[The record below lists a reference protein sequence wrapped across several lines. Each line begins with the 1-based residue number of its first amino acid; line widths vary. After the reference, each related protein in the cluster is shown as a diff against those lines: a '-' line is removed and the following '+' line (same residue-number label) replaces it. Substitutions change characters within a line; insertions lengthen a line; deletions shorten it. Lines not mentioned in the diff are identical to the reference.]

1 MLDLLNA
8 IDPYINK
15 YWLLV
20 LLGIL
25 IIIEI
30 FAFAVVLVIRRF
42 RQSEERSL
50 SGIALDTAVVQREF
64 TVGDEFDCSGLV
76 VQAIYNLEPTSE
88 NIADFVAL
96 TEQELNEVKS
106 RGELDGCYVVKPNM
120 DEVGAKTVTVLYQDK
135 TSAYSIDV
143 NDCVEESYT
152 TETVDEP
159 TVEVD
164 EPAEEMASELEAE
177 SEIASVTVS
186 ATEPDTVEET
196 VEDTYLQ
203 YTVFEEESADNR
215 LHYDRSFTARLI
227 QADDNVKQ
235 WYTNLKNDLLAYKKV
250 KARISWKRETF
261 RVGRKVVARIAFRGK
276 TMCLYLPLKAAD
288 FAETKYRVEDVSD
301 IVANVDAPLMY
312 RMKNA
317 RRVKYATELIAI
329 AMKKSG
335 VRRTQYIA
343 KDFYMPYE
351 GTVELINK
359 GLIKR
364 IIKGA
369 ADEPDFLQTDITED
383 NLT

>member
-30 FAFAVVLVIRRF
+30 FAFAVVLVIRRL

-64 TVGDEFDCSGLV
+64 TVGDEFDCNGLV
-76 VQAIYNLEPTSE
+76 VQAFYNLEPTSE
-88 NIADFVAL
+88 NIADYVAL
-96 TEQELNEVKS
+96 TEQELDEVKS

-135 TSAYSIDV
+135 TSVYSIEV
-143 NDCVEESYT
+143 SDCVEESFAT
-152 TETVDEP
+152 AVDEP
-159 TVEVD
+159 TVAEA
-164 EPAEEMASELEAE
+164 EPVEEAVSELEAE
-177 SEIASVTVS
+177 PEISSSTVFE
-186 ATEPDTVEET
+186 TEPEQLEET
-196 VEDTYLQ
+196 VEDTYFQ
-203 YTVFEEESADNR
+203 YTVFEEDSADNR

-227 QADDNVKQ
+227 QSDDEVKQ

-276 TMCLYLPLKAAD
+276 TMCLYLPLKAEEY
-288 FAETKYRVEDVSD
+288 AETKYRVEDVSD
-301 IVANVDAPLMY
+301 VVANVDAPLMY

-329 AMKKSG
+329 AMKKNG

-343 KDFYMPYE
+343 KDFYLPYE

-364 IIKGA
+364 VIKAA